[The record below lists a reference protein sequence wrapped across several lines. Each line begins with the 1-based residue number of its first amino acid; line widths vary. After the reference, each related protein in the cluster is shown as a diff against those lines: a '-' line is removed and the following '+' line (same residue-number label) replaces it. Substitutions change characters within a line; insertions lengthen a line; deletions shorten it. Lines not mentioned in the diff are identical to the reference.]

1 MTDGTA
7 GSKTTVPPEVREL
20 PPSAKLVAKTLAYEG
35 ELTQAQLTEETL
47 LPGRTVRHA
56 LTLLE
61 EEGVVTS
68 QISFMDARQQIY
80 ALDVDGG
87 E

>member
-1 MTDGTA
+1 MTDGTSGSTKTLPA
-7 GSKTTVPPEVREL
+7 GVREM

-35 ELTQAQLTEETL
+35 QLTQAELTEETL

-61 EEGVVTS
+61 EEEIVTS

-80 ALDVDGG
+80 ALDV
-87 E
+87 EREE

>member
-1 MTDGTA
+1 MTDGTSGTA
-7 GSKTTVPPEVREL
+7 TTLPPGVREM

-35 ELTQAQLTEETL
+35 QLTQAELTEETL

-61 EEGVVTS
+61 EEGVITS
-68 QISFMDARQQIY
+68 EISFMDARQQIY
-80 ALDVDGG
+80 VLDFDTG

>member
-1 MTDGTA
+1 MTDGTSETA
-7 GSKTTVPPEVREL
+7 TTLPQEVRDM

-35 ELTQAQLTEETL
+35 ELTQAELTDETL

-61 EEGVVTS
+61 EQGVVTS
-68 QISFMDARQQIY
+68 QISFMDARQQLY
-80 ALDVDGG
+80 ELERRHG

>member
-1 MTDGTA
+1 MTDVKRG
-7 GSKTTVPPEVREL
+7 GSTTLPPRVEDM
-20 PPSAKLVAKTLAYEG
+20 PPSAKLVAKTLVYEG
-35 ELTQAQLTEETL
+35 ELTQAELTEETL

-80 ALDVDGG
+80 AL
-87 E
+87 EPESAE

>member
-1 MTDGTA
+1 MTDGTS
-7 GSKTTVPPEVREL
+7 GTTTLPTGVRDL

-35 ELTQAQLTEETL
+35 PLTQAQLTEETL

-61 EEGVVTS
+61 EEGVVTA

-80 ALDVDGG
+80 TLERERAD
-87 E
+87 

>member
-1 MTDGTA
+1 MTDGTSGTA
-7 GSKTTVPPEVREL
+7 TTLPSGVGDL

-35 ELTQAQLTEETL
+35 ELTQAQLAEETL

-56 LTLLE
+56 LTVLD
-61 EEGVVTS
+61 EEGIVTS
-68 QISFMDARQQIY
+68 KVSFMDARQQIY
-80 ALDVDGG
+80 ALDVESG

>member
-1 MTDGTA
+1 MTDGTSGTA
-7 GSKTTVPPEVREL
+7 TTLPSGVRDM

-35 ELTQAQLTEETL
+35 KLTQAQLTEETL

-61 EEGVVTS
+61 EEGFVS
-68 QISFMDARQQIY
+68 SKISFMDARQQIY
-80 ALDVDGG
+80 ALETEGTD
-87 E
+87 